1 MVFLACTLLFREYC
15 IKQIVSEETDVP
27 AMFHGAWWVAWKNK
41 EKNSHTF
48 GFQLKIVLN
57 ELTQLSI

>member
-48 GFQLKIVLN
+48 GFQL
-57 ELTQLSI
+57 